1 MKNFMHYL
9 ITRHAGA
16 LEWLQQHVS
25 QPYIHWP
32 HLHSASL
39 LKTGDTV
46 VGTLPIPIIADL
58 NLRGVYYL
66 HLQVELPEHLRG
78 CELTSDE
85 LTALGAQLIEYVAIT
100 VLPDELALKLAEERG
115 W

>member
-9 ITRHAGA
+9 ITRHSGA
-16 LEWLQQHVS
+16 LEWMQQKIHC
-25 QPYIHWP
+25 PYVHWP
-32 HLHSASL
+32 HLHSANL
-39 LKTGDTV
+39 LKSGDTV
-46 VGTLPIPIIADL
+46 VGTLPINIIADL

-78 CELTSDE
+78 CELTVEE
-85 LTALGAQLIEYVAIT
+85 LTALGAELVEYIAIT
-100 VLPDELALKLAEERG
+100 VLPDELVLKLADEHG